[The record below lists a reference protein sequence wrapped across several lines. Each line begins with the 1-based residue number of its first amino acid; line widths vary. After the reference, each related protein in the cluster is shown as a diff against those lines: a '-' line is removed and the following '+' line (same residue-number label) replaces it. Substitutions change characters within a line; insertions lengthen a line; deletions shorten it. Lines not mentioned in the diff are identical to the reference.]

1 MANEQNLKPFPKG
14 RSKEE
19 AARDGKKGGIAS
31 GVARRAAKTY
41 REAAKVLLSE
51 RLNVGSIKGALGDFY
66 GLLGLDE
73 TSKETGALILA
84 LADFARAI
92 KDGDEAA
99 IQRILAASDEDGAD
113 GPAFRKNVIE
123 VLPAVQEPPKIDE
136 DGGED

>member
-1 MANEQNLKPFPKG
+1 MANEQNLRVPTP
-14 RSKEE
+14 SE
-19 AARDGKKGGIAS
+19 ARENGKKGGKAS
-31 GVARRAAKTY
+31 GAARRAAKTY

-51 RLNVGSIKGALGDFY
+51 RLNVGSIKGALGDFF

-92 KDGDEAA
+92 KNGDEAA

-136 DGGED
+136 DGEAE